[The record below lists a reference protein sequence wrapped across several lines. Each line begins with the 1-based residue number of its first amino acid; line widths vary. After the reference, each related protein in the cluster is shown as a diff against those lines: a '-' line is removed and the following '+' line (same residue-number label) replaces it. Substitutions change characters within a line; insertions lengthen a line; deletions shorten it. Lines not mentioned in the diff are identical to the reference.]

1 MENVPPAVSGQEVVP
16 VKYAGFWIRYIA
28 VFVDSW
34 ILVIPIGI
42 LQFVLSLALKSI
54 GVPVSAVSIITGL
67 FYMVAV
73 WAYYIVMTH
82 QYGATLGKMLVGIR
96 VKSDDLSVL
105 PLKNIIIRETVGK
118 FVSGILLSIGYIIA
132 AFTDKKRSLHDM
144 FAHSVVVYKDP
155 SKKLGA
161 GVIIAIIVAAILPI
175 IAIFGILSSVVLVSL
190 NVARGKAT
198 DARVTSNLMS
208 VRTIAEVYSMK
219 NNSYS
224 TARDCTSGMFAD
236 DSMKMIIST
245 MSSAGNNTLTCL
257 AHTAT
262 YAISST
268 LKDPTK
274 SFCID
279 STGYMN
285 SGVAID
291 DGSKAFCKK

>member
-1 MENVPPAVSGQEVVP
+1 MENTPSPVLSQEVA

-34 ILVIPIGI
+34 ILVIPVGI
-42 LQFVLSLALKSI
+42 LQFVLGFILKSI
-54 GVPVSAVSIITGL
+54 GIPVSVVSIITGL

-73 WAYYIVMTH
+73 WAYYVLMTH
-82 QYGATLGKMLVGIR
+82 KYGATLGKMLVGIR
-96 VKSDDLSVL
+96 VKSDDLSTL
-105 PLKNIIIRETVGK
+105 SLKNIIIRETVGK

-155 SKKLGA
+155 SKKYSP
-161 GVIIAIIVAAILPI
+161 GVIIAIIVAALIPV

-190 NVARGKAT
+190 NVAREKAS
-198 DARVTSNLMS
+198 DARVTSNFMS

-224 TARDCTSGMFAD
+224 TAKDCSSGIFVD
-236 DSMKMIIST
+236 DSMKQIIST
-245 MSSAGNNTLTCL
+245 MSSAGKNTLTCL

-279 STGYMN
+279 STGYMDN
-285 SGVAID
+285 GVAVD
-291 DGSKAFCKK
+291 DGSKAFCKKQ